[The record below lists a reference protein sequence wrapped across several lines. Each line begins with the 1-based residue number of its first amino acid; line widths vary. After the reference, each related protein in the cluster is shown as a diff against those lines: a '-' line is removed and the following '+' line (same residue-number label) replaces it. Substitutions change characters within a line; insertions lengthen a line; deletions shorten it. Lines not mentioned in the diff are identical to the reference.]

1 MFLFVYN
8 VITESNNTKGTEM
21 DITIERKANGIFLV
35 YKNGVKT
42 DYMIFNGNLGQ
53 SGDSPNFYSIEN
65 TATKKI
71 TQIGTLQKAKKT
83 VKYWI
88 EKEAKTENTDLDI
101 DAWEPLSE
109 QEQEEIIQNGL
120 IKVRSKK

>member
-1 MFLFVYN
+1 
-8 VITESNNTKGTEM
+8 M

-53 SGDSPNFYSIEN
+53 SGNSPNFYSIEN
-65 TATKKI
+65 TVTKKI

-101 DAWEPLSE
+101 DSWEPMSE

-120 IKVRSKK
+120 IKVRNKK

>member
-1 MFLFVYN
+1 MFAYN

-35 YKNGVKT
+35 FKDGVKT
-42 DYMIFNGNLGQ
+42 EYMIFNGNLGQ
-53 SGDSPNFYSIEN
+53 SGNSPNFYSIEN
-65 TATKKI
+65 TVTKKI

-88 EKEAKTENTDLDI
+88 EKKAKTENTDLDI
-101 DAWEPLSE
+101 DSWEPMSE

-120 IKVRSKK
+120 IKVRNKK